1 MLEVGFGPGIGL
13 QEACKHIQSG
23 SVYGIDISEKMIED
37 ASKRLAIQ
45 ISAGKVFLSKQR
57 FD

>member
-13 QEACKHIQSG
+13 QEACKRIQSG

-37 ASKRLAIQ
+37 ASKRLATE